1 MLLGCKLPKVPPL
14 ARRDLPSGRIPAH
27 SVLRGR
33 PRKRVKQQQ
42 RPPASVELRFYNTMA
57 ANVDGVTDTTTL
69 EQLVKDTSRGCAFD
83 AEGLGELRR

>member
-1 MLLGCKLPKVPPL
+1 
-14 ARRDLPSGRIPAH
+14 
-27 SVLRGR
+27 
-33 PRKRVKQQQ
+33 
-42 RPPASVELRFYNTMA
+42 VELRFYNTMA